1 MRIRT
6 LPLAAAA
13 VLVAMAVPSHAAG
26 GSKTLFFA
34 NEGASGTSGCTP
46 DYVLDKAPAGSP
58 CSSIAVGAQGTG
70 LLGADTFSSVK
81 KSVGFKLNAGKAL
94 TGTVYLATY
103 PVVSG
108 TPLNTLPGPVTADI
122 TVTINGVEVGTVSGS
137 GQAVA
142 PNSDVTIPL
151 SLSIPKKL
159 NKAVVKSVDVTV
171 SYKTAVGITGV
182 DYSETNSS
190 KLVFPT
196 S

>member
-13 VLVAMAVPSHAAG
+13 ALVAMAVPSHAAS

-34 NEGASGTSGCTP
+34 NEGSAGASGCTP
-46 DYVLDKAPAGSP
+46 AYVLAKAPSGSP
-58 CSSIAVGAQGTG
+58 CSSIIAGAEGTG
-70 LLGADTFSSVK
+70 LLGSDTFSSVK
-81 KSVGFKLNAGKAL
+81 KAVGFKLNASKAL

-103 PVVSG
+103 PIVSG
-108 TPLNTLPGPVTADI
+108 TPVNTLPGPVTADI
-122 TVTINGVEVGTVSGS
+122 TVTINGVEVGTVTGS

-142 PNSDVTIPL
+142 PNTDVTIPITL
-151 SLSIPKKL
+151 ALPKKL

-171 SYKTAVGITGV
+171 TYKTGLGITGV
-182 DYSETNSS
+182 DYSEANSS